1 MVNILGRIC
10 KNILVNKL
18 CILVNFQ
25 LESLK
30 SFKSICLKRV
40 LTYLFGRMLIGLIRD
55 RDLTFWVEAPNLTA
69 NQDAALWDITLSI
82 LQSIQP

>member
-30 SFKSICLKRV
+30 SFKRV